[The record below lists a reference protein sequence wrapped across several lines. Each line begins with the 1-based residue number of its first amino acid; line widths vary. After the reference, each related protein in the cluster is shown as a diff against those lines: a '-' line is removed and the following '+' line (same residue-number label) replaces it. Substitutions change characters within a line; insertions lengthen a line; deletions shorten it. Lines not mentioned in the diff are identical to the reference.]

1 MANDRLARK
10 LVSAAVYGTGGILGL
25 SVSVYGLLR
34 TEAKLARRSIGYAD
48 DRVPDSTGWY
58 GRGRPGPAI
67 KAVLLGDSSAA
78 GYGVRSVE
86 ETPGAMIGSALA
98 AQSRRRVH
106 LGVFSKV
113 GAQTADLAGQID
125 EALPTGPHVA
135 IILIGAND
143 VTHVVPMG
151 VSVRLLDEAV
161 RRLVHAGV
169 AVVVGTCPDLGT
181 VQPIP
186 QPLRAIARLWSR
198 RLAASQTVA
207 VVEAGG
213 RSVSLGSILGP
224 EFEAAP
230 AMLFGPD
237 RFHPSA
243 AGYASM
249 AAVLVPSVLAAL
261 GLAPE
266 DEGEPVALR
275 GEGVL
280 PIRYAAYEASRTP
293 GTELGGTEVGGAKR
307 GAGGRWVLLMRRRRP
322 ALGDTEKPRPEEDAS
337 ASHEDPAP
345 EAATGAP
352 TTPAEA
358 GDAG

>member
-1 MANDRLARK
+1 VGNERLVRR
-10 LVSAAVYGTGGILGL
+10 LFSAAAYGTGGLLGL
-25 SVSVYGLLR
+25 SLSVYGLLK
-34 TEAKLARRSIGYAD
+34 TEAKLARRTIGYAD
-48 DRVPDSTGWY
+48 DRVPDATGWY

-67 KAVLLGDSSAA
+67 KVVLLGDSSAA

-98 AQSRRRVH
+98 AQAGRRVH

-113 GAQTADLAGQID
+113 GARSADLAGQID
-125 EALPTGPHVA
+125 EALPTGPHAAV
-135 IILIGAND
+135 ILIGAND
-143 VTHVVPMG
+143 VTHGVPIR
-151 VSVRLLDEAV
+151 VAVRLLEAAV
-161 RRLVHAGV
+161 RRLLDAGV

-186 QPLRAIARLWSR
+186 QPLRFGARVWSR
-198 RLAASQTVA
+198 RLAATQTVA

-237 RFHPSA
+237 RYHPSA
-243 AGYASM
+243 AGYEAM
-249 AAVLVPSVLAAL
+249 AGVLVPSILAVL

-280 PIRYAAYEASRTP
+280 PIRFAAQEASRTP
-293 GTELGGTEVGGAKR
+293 GTELDGTEVAGSRHGA
-307 GAGGRWVLLMRRRRP
+307 AGRWVLLMRRRRP
-322 ALGDTEKPRPEEDAS
+322 AMGEPET
-337 ASHEDPAP
+337 PAP
-345 EAATGAP
+345 AEDGDE
-352 TTPAEA
+352 AEA
-358 GDAG
+358 EPSA

>member
-1 MANDRLARK
+1 MGNERLGRK
-10 LVSAAVYGTGGILGL
+10 LFSAAAYATGGLLGL
-25 SVSVYGLLR
+25 SASVYGLLR
-34 TEAKLARRSIGYAD
+34 TEAKLARRTIGYAD
-48 DRVPDSTGWY
+48 DRVPDATGWY

-67 KAVLLGDSSAA
+67 KVALLGDSSAA
-78 GYGVRSVE
+78 GYGVPSVE

-98 AQSRRRVH
+98 AQADRRVH

-113 GAQTADLAGQID
+113 GAQSGDLAGQIA
-125 EALPTGPHVA
+125 EALPTEPDAAV
-135 IILIGAND
+135 ILIGAND
-143 VTHVVPMG
+143 VTHVVPVR
-151 VSVRLLDEAV
+151 VSVRLLEEAV
-161 RRLVHAGV
+161 RRLVGAGV

-186 QPLRAIARLWSR
+186 QPLRQVARFWSR
-198 RLAASQTVA
+198 RLAAAQTVA

-243 AGYASM
+243 AGYEAM
-249 AAVLVPSVLAAL
+249 AGVLVPSVLAAL

-266 DEGEPVALR
+266 DEGEPIALR

-280 PIRYAAYEASRTP
+280 PIRFAAQEASRTP
-293 GTELGGTEVGGAKR
+293 GTELGGTEVGGSKQ
-307 GAGGRWVLLMRRRRP
+307 GAAGRWVLLMRRRRP
-322 ALGDTEKPRPEEDAS
+322 AMGEPESPASDEDAS
-337 ASHEDPAP
+337 A
-345 EAATGAP
+345 G
-352 TTPAEA
+352 
-358 GDAG
+358 

>member
-1 MANDRLARK
+1 VGNDRLVRK
-10 LVSAAVYGTGGILGL
+10 LVAAAVYGTGGLLGL
-25 SVSVYGLLR
+25 SASVYGLLR
-34 TEAKLARRSIGYAD
+34 TEAKLARRTIGYAD
-48 DRVPDSTGWY
+48 DRVPDATGWY

-67 KAVLLGDSSAA
+67 KVVLLGDSSAA
-78 GYGVRSVE
+78 GYGVRTVE

-98 AQSRRRVH
+98 AQAGRRVH
-106 LGVFSKV
+106 LGVFSRV
-113 GAQTADLAGQID
+113 GAQSGDLDGQID
-125 EALPTGPHVA
+125 EALPTEPDVA
-135 IILIGAND
+135 VVLIGAND
-143 VTHVVPMG
+143 VTHMVPMRL
-151 VSVRLLDEAV
+151 SVRLLEDAV
-161 RRLVHAGV
+161 RRLVDAGV

-186 QPLRAIARLWSR
+186 QPLRFGARLFSR
-198 RLAASQTVA
+198 RLAAAQTVA

-243 AGYASM
+243 AGYEAM
-249 AAVLVPSVLAAL
+249 AGVLVPTILAAL

-280 PIRYAAYEASRTP
+280 PIRYAAQEASRTP
-293 GTELGGTEVGGAKR
+293 GTELGATEVAGSKR

-322 ALGDTEKPRPEEDAS
+322 AMGEPETPHPAEDA
-337 ASHEDPAP
+337 
-345 EAATGAP
+345 
-352 TTPAEA
+352 
-358 GDAG
+358 DAISGG

>member
-1 MANDRLARK
+1 MGNDRLAHR
-10 LVSAAVYGTGGILGL
+10 LVSAAAYGTGGLVGVA
-25 SVSVYGLLR
+25 VSVYGLLR
-34 TEAKLARRSIGYAD
+34 TEARLARRTIGNAE

-67 KAVLLGDSSAA
+67 RAVLLGDSSAA
-78 GYGVRSVE
+78 GYGVRTVE

-98 AQSRRRVH
+98 AQADRRVH

-113 GAQTADLAGQID
+113 GAQTGDLVGQIE
-125 EALPTGPHVA
+125 EALPTEPDVA

-143 VTHVVPMG
+143 VTHVVPVN
-151 VSVRLLDEAV
+151 VSVKLLNDAV
-161 RRLVHAGV
+161 RRLVDAGV

-186 QPLRAIARLWSR
+186 QPLRQLARLWSR
-198 RLAASQTVA
+198 RLAAAQTVA

-213 RSVSLGSILGP
+213 RSVSLATILGP

-249 AAVLVPSVLAAL
+249 AGVLVPSVLAAL

-280 PIRYAAYEASRTP
+280 PIRYAAQEASRTP
-293 GTELGGTEVGGAKR
+293 GTELEGTDVGGAR
-307 GAGGRWVLLMRRRRP
+307 AGAGGRFVLLMRRRRP
-322 ALGDTEKPRPEEDAS
+322 AMGDPETPRPAEDA
-337 ASHEDPAP
+337 DTTQDG
-345 EAATGAP
+345 ATDEEP
-352 TTPAEA
+352 T
-358 GDAG
+358 G